1 MYIKNFVY
9 FCSMERQKI
18 YEIALTLVPGIGDV
32 NGKKLVAYC
41 GGAEAVFCESRKS
54 LMQIPGIGEQAVNS
68 IVSQRTLLRAEREAV
83 FIDKNDVKPL
93 FYLDADYPKRLQ
105 HCHDSPMMLYYKG
118 LADLNAPRSVGIVGT
133 RNITDYGKG
142 VVDKIVGELSS
153 DNVLVVSGLAYGVDT
168 MAHKSAL
175 KYNLAT
181 VGVLGHGLQIIY
193 PADNYKLAHNML
205 ARGGILTEFLNDTKP
220 DRENFPKRN
229 RIVAGMVDCL
239 IVVESALKGGA
250 MITAE
255 IANSY
260 DREVFAIPGRMG
272 DIYSEGCNNLI
283 KTNRADL
290 MLSADDLRYI
300 MRWDHDAKVI
310 PRQMRL
316 FRDFSEDEKKVVDVF
331 GSDTT
336 VHLDQIIVATEL
348 TPTKIASVLLS
359 LEFDGIVTAL
369 PGKRYQICDVVK

>member
-1 MYIKNFVY
+1 
-9 FCSMERQKI
+9 
-18 YEIALTLVPGIGDV
+18 
-32 NGKKLVAYC
+32 
-41 GGAEAVFCESRKS
+41 
-54 LMQIPGIGEQAVNS
+54 
-68 IVSQRTLLRAEREAV
+68 
-83 FIDKNDVKPL
+83 
-93 FYLDADYPKRLQ
+93 
-105 HCHDSPMMLYYKG
+105 MLYYKG
-118 LADLNAPRSVGIVGT
+118 EADLNPQRSVGIVGT
-133 RNITDYGKG
+133 RNVTDYGKG
-142 VVDKIVGELSS
+142 VIDKIVEELSS
-153 DNVLVVSGLAYGVDT
+153 DNVLIVSGLAYGVDT
-168 MAHKSAL
+168 AAHKSAL

-205 ARGGILTEFLNDTKP
+205 ARGGILTEFLSDTKP

-239 IVVESALKGGA
+239 IVVESAMKGGA

-283 KTNRADL
+283 KTNRANL

-300 MRWDHDAKVI
+300 MRWDHDAKVV
-310 PRQMRL
+310 PKQLRL
-316 FRDFSEDEKKVVDVF
+316 FRDFSDDEKKVIDVF
-331 GSDTT
+331 GSESI

-359 LEFDGIVTAL
+359 LEFDGVVTAL